1 MPWTRS
7 KSGWKAELFANF
19 CQWDMSPC
27 RVYRTRITVRQALRL
42 RVPEAAERFISGLDD
57 SLRRVQQ
64 KSPPRGS
71 KEGFRLDN
79 LQREPCAAH

>member
-1 MPWTRS
+1 
-7 KSGWKAELFANF
+7 
-19 CQWDMSPC
+19 
-27 RVYRTRITVRQALRL
+27 
-42 RVPEAAERFISGLDD
+42 VPEAAERFISGLDD

-79 LQREPCAAH
+79 LQREPCAAHSRDTGGKRAGVRCCEITEDHINFEGASRRMTDTYAAWAQT